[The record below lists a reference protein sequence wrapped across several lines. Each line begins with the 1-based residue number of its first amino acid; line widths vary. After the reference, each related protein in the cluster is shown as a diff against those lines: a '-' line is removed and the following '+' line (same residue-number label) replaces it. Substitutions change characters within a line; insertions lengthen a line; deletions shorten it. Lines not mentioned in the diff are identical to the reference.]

1 MQVRRVVTGHDADG
15 KAVFVSDEQVAPVTL
30 ALLPGIEFHQL
41 WGSDTTCVFPD
52 DGRTARRPQY
62 FPPVGGFRF
71 AFFTIPPDGGAG
83 APADLD
89 IAAALAEFA
98 QKLPG
103 LAEHLEPDDPGMH
116 TTATVDSGVVVSG
129 PVTLELDDGADGRA
143 PPRRHLR
150 AERHPPPLVQP
161 HRHAGGDR
169 GRPHRRA
176 PRAGRRGTHDLRVL
190 RRRDHRP
197 GRAPAHDPPR
207 AEQLDDRV
215 VLARPARDRRR
226 AVGVREGPGARA
238 LRRGPALLLRHGPE
252 VFAGNDTLGARAAR
266 PAHRSRR
273 NEAFRTMA
281 MRLQDSFTALERAR
295 MPVLCAIQ
303 GACVGGGIDMVSAAD
318 LRYAD
323 ETAFF
328 SIAEINIGMTADVG
342 TLQRMPKLVPE
353 GIVRELAY
361 TGRRWTAAEAQA
373 AGFVNAVFPDHDA
386 LVAGV
391 LAIAAEIA
399 DKPPIAVWGT
409 KQTHPLHPR
418 PLGRRRPRA
427 DRELERGDVRHRRHG
442 RGLPRQGRGPAAD
455 FPDLFP
461 TSDGL

>member
-1 MQVRRVVTGHDADG
+1 MTYECFDVETTDRVA
-15 KAVFVSDEQVAPVTL
+15 
-30 ALLPGIEFHQL
+30 
-41 WGSDTTCVFPD
+41 
-52 DGRTARRPQY
+52 
-62 FPPVGGFRF
+62 
-71 AFFTIPPDGGAG
+71 
-83 APADLD
+83 
-89 IAAALAEFA
+89 
-98 QKLPG
+98 
-103 LAEHLEPDDPGMH
+103 
-116 TTATVDSGVVVSG
+116 
-129 PVTLELDDGADGRA
+129 
-143 PPRRHLR
+143 HLR
-150 AERHPPPLVQP
+150 MIRPERSNSMIASFW
-161 HRHAGGDR
+161 R
-169 GRPHRRA
+169 
-176 PRAGRRGTHDLRVL
+176 DLPVIVDGL
-190 RRRDHRP
+190 SAS
-197 GRAPAHDPPR
+197 GK
-207 AEQLDDRV
+207 V
-215 VLARPARDRRR
+215 
-226 AVGVREGPGARA
+226 RA
-238 LRRGPALLLRHGPE
+238 LVLSAEGRHFCSGMDLS
-252 VFAGNDTLGARAAR
+252 VFAGNDTLGERGR
-266 PAHRSRR
+266 RGPAHRSRR

-303 GACVGGGIDMVSAAD
+303 GACVGGGVDMVSAAD

-323 ETAFF
+323 ESAFF

-399 DKPPIAVWGT
+399 DKSPMAVWGIEAD
-409 KQTHPLHPR
+409 HPLHPR
-418 PLGRRRPRA
+418 PLGRRRPRV